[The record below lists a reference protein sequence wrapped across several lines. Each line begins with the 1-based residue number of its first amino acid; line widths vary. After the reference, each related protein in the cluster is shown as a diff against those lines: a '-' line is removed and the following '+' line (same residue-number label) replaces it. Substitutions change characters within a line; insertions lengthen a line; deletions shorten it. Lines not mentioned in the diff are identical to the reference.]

1 MLLVLCILV
10 TGIVLACSRKDKDG
24 DASDS
29 PVKTSEGVLTDPSA
43 IPQTDEDGEAR
54 DQQDIATEQFITL
67 VNRVGSKDE
76 VVVDKLGEG
85 TIHRDVATNE
95 VVAREYKV
103 PFLEDEDAVII
114 LEYDDDSR
122 VDEIEIAL
130 SSNDIEFYREVLDDM
145 LGGSSKE
152 VTKGDYNQA
161 YQWQRNN
168 ISITLA
174 KQGDLLRVYIEK
186 EES

>member
-1 MLLVLCILV
+1 M
-10 TGIVLACSRKDKDG
+10 VLACSRKAQDG

-29 PVKTSEGVLTDPSA
+29 PVKTSEGVLTDPSS
-43 IPQTDEDGEAR
+43 IPQTDEDGNVR
-54 DQQDIATEQFITL
+54 DQQEIATEQFLTL

-85 TIHRDVATNE
+85 TIHRDVVTNE
-95 VVAREYKV
+95 VVARDYKV

-114 LEYDDDSR
+114 LQYDDDSR
-122 VDEIEIAL
+122 VDEIEIVL
-130 SSNDIEFYREVLDDM
+130 SNNDIEFYREVLDDM

-152 VTKGDYNQA
+152 VTTGSYNQA

-174 KQGDLLRVYIEK
+174 KQGDSLRVYIEK